1 MRLKDHDLKQINR
14 DYLGSLA
21 PDKLVEVSLKLL
33 EDLKEAREHLNQTP
47 QNSSRPS
54 GSNAPWEG
62 GAARK
67 EKAVAGKTDK
77 EKGEKEEKPA
87 KGKKKEGTGRKA
99 GKQPGAEGH
108 GRKVALAVTGE
119 KLHRAGNCAVCGQ
132 ELGEEADFKV
142 HSAMYVVDVEM
153 GEPGLQVVH
162 VKHVYGDSQCRCGH
176 VTRTEPGGCAAEEG
190 WAVALTERH
199 LVGPTLVS
207 LIICLSQRMRM
218 SRSRIQEFLNDVW
231 PTCYGKRRVRPKA

>member
-1 MRLKDHDLKQINR
+1 MGG
-14 DYLGSLA
+14 GSGQEG
-21 PDKLVEVSLKLL
+21 KGRS
-33 EDLKEAREHLNQTP
+33 RE
-47 QNSSRPS
+47 S
-54 GSNAPWEG
+54 GPGKGGKRGETGEG
-62 GAARK
+62 
-67 EKAVAGKTDK
+67 
-77 EKGEKEEKPA
+77 KEE
-87 KGKKKEGTGRKA
+87 GRDGTESGETTGGR
-99 GKQPGAEGH
+99 GT
-108 GRKVALAVTGE
+108 RAVTGE

>member
-67 EKAVAGKTDK
+67 EKAVAGKADQ

-87 KGKKKEGTGRKA
+87 KGKKKEGTESGETTGGRGTRAESGTGGNGGEATSGRELCGLWA
-99 GKQPGAEGH
+99 GIRG
-108 GRKVALAVTGE
+108 
-119 KLHRAGNCAVCGQ
+119 
-132 ELGEEADFKV
+132 
-142 HSAMYVVDVEM
+142 
-153 GEPGLQVVH
+153 
-162 VKHVYGDSQCRCGH
+162 
-176 VTRTEPGGCAAEEG
+176 
-190 WAVALTERH
+190 
-199 LVGPTLVS
+199 
-207 LIICLSQRMRM
+207 
-218 SRSRIQEFLNDVW
+218 RSRLQS
-231 PTCYGKRRVRPKA
+231 A